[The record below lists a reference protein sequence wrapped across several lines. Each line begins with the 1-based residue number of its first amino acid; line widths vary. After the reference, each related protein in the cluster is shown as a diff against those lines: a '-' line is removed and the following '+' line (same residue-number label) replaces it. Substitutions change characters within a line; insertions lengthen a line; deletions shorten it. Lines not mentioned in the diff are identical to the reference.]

1 LLYEVRKYVVEKT
14 KLLAVYPLISSQ
26 TFLSQEMVMGDG
38 RGEIYQDGVA
48 RRSEG
53 DLES

>member
-1 LLYEVRKYVVEKT
+1 MKV
-14 KLLAVYPLISSQ
+14 
-26 TFLSQEMVMGDG
+26 FLSQEMVMGEG
-38 RGEIYQDGVA
+38 LGEIYQDGVA